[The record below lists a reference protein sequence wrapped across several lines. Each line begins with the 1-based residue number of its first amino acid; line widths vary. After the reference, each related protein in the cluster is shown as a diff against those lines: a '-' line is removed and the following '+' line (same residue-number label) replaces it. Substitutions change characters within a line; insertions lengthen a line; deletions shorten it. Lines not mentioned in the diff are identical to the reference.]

1 MKTIKTM
8 IWFFVIALG
17 MGVSVLSLPQNVN
30 AQNDND
36 KKEKK
41 QASKDDDKDK
51 GEKLSSLDK
60 TKAKISM
67 EVARATA
74 LNRVN
79 GTVVEEDLE
88 KENGRLQYA
97 FDIRDNDGKIWDVE
111 IDAMSGAVLK
121 ADNEE
126 EDDDDD
132 DDEIISP
139 EEKKSVSVT
148 MTTARATALHRVPGT
163 VIDEELEK
171 ENGKLQ
177 YAFDIRDRNGKVWDV
192 EIDAI
197 TGEVLKAKPDDE
209 EDDDDGTVSGKSR
222 AVAKRVKNAAV
233 KTARVVKN
241 AAVKTVGK
249 VF

>member
-8 IWFFVIALG
+8 IWLFVIALG
-17 MGVSVLSLPQNVN
+17 MGVSILSLPQNVN

-51 GEKLSSLDK
+51 GEKLSALDK

-121 ADNEE
+121 ADDEE
-126 EDDDDD
+126 DDDD

-148 MTTARATALHRVPGT
+148 MTAARATALHRVPGT

-222 AVAKRVKNAAV
+222 AGAKRVKNAAV